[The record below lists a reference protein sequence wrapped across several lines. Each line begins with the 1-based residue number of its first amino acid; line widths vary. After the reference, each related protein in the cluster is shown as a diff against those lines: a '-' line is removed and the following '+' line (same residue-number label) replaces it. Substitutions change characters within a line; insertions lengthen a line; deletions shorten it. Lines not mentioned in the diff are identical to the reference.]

1 MQNER
6 SNGSSA
12 PEKLISIAK
21 AAEAVGA
28 KYWHIQRAARA
39 GHFPVYR
46 PYNSRPLVKLS
57 EVVAYIDSC
66 RNGGAE

>member
-1 MQNER
+1 MNHDT
-6 SNGSSA
+6 NGPSA

-28 KYWHIQRAARA
+28 KYWHIQRLVRRGAI
-39 GHFPVYR
+39 PSYT

-66 RNGGAE
+66 RQGGAE